1 MRFHLLKILSQ
12 KTLSLVLLLLLTSS
26 VSAAGP
32 STKGM
37 EIHDAWVR
45 EAPPNAAVMAAYLTL
60 HNHSAKT
67 FTLISVASPDFERV
81 EMHRTEQHDGMTKM
95 LPVSRVMLS
104 TNGSVSFQP
113 GGMHLML
120 MKPKKQLKSGD
131 SISLS
136 LFFTDESSL
145 KISVPVK
152 KGTGSDEHEMHH
164 EHHQSSHDAKHDEN
178 HKKNSKNHHDSHTH

>member
-1 MRFHLLKILSQ
+1 MIFHSL
-12 KTLSLVLLLLLTSS
+12 KTLSLVLLLLLTAT
-26 VSAAGP
+26 VSAAGL

-45 EAPPNAAVMAAYLTL
+45 ETPPNAEVMAAYLTL

-67 FTLISVASPDFERV
+67 FTLVSASSPDFERV
-81 EMHRTEQHDGMTKM
+81 EMHRTEQLDGMTKM

-104 TNGSVSFQP
+104 TNGSATFQP

-120 MKPKKQLKSGD
+120 IKPKKHLKSGD
-131 SISLS
+131 AILLT

-152 KGTGSDEHEMHH
+152 KGSGSDGHEMHH
-164 EHHQSSHDAKHDEN
+164 ENHPSSHDSTMDEA
-178 HKKNSKNHHDSHTH
+178 HKKNSTNHSDSHTH

>member
-1 MRFHLLKILSQ
+1 MKHT
-12 KTLSLVLLLLLTSS
+12 KTFSAFFLLLFFSSTS
-26 VSAAGP
+26 VTAAG
-32 STKGM
+32 KL
-37 EIHDAWVR
+37 EIHDAWAR

-67 FTLISVASPDFERV
+67 YTLVSVSSPAFSRV

-120 MKPKKQLKSGD
+120 MKPKKHLKSGD
-131 SISLS
+131 SISLT

-152 KGTGSDEHEMHH
+152 KATGGDGHEMHH
-164 EHHQSSHDAKHDEN
+164 GDHHDMHD
-178 HKKNSKNHHDSHTH
+178 KKNNKNHSHNH

>member
-1 MRFHLLKILSQ
+1 MNHLVTTSLLKS
-12 KTLSLVLLLLLTSS
+12 LSLIFFLLLTTAVS
-26 VSAAGP
+26 VAGP
-32 STKGM
+32 AVKKV

-45 EAPPNAAVMAAYLTL
+45 ETPPNATVMAAYLTL

-67 FTLISVASPDFERV
+67 FTLVSASSPDFQRV
-81 EMHRTEQHDGMTKM
+81 EMHRTEEQDGMTKM

-120 MKPKKQLKSGD
+120 MKPKKRFKSGD
-131 SISLS
+131 SISLT

-152 KGTGSDEHEMHH
+152 KGTGSDKHEMNH
-164 EHHQSSHDAKHDEN
+164 EHHQSSHDASHNMGD
-178 HKKNSKNHHDSHTH
+178 KKNDKNQHSHHH